1 MDTLDAIFSRR
12 SIRSFT
18 SYSISET
25 NLDTI
30 IRAGAAAPSGG
41 NAQPWVFISIMQAR
55 RIQALRAIAP
65 GMGGQPTAVIALCVD
80 ESRASTPTGSPVFL
94 TCYDLGGVMQNML
107 LAAHELGLGGCA
119 VASFHAQSL
128 ATLLN
133 LPGHIK
139 PHLVLAFGKPSV
151 VPAAPP
157 KRGLDE
163 IHFREKYG

>member
-12 SIRSFT
+12 SIRAFT
-18 SYSISET
+18 PGSISGT
-25 NLDTI
+25 DLDTI

-41 NAQPWVFISIMQAR
+41 NVQSWVFISITQPR
-55 RIQALRAIAP
+55 RVQALRAIAP
-65 GMGGQPTAVIALCVD
+65 GMGGQPAAVIALCVD
-80 ESRASTPTGSPVFL
+80 ESRTSTPKGSPDFL
-94 TCYDLGGVMQNML
+94 SCYDMGGAMQNML
-107 LAAHELGLGGCA
+107 LAAHESGLGGCA
-119 VASFHAQSL
+119 VASFHVQSL

-139 PHLVLAFGKPSV
+139 PHLLLAIGKPSLM
-151 VPAAPP
+151 PSAPP

>member
-1 MDTLDAIFSRR
+1 MDTLDIIFSRR
-12 SIRSFT
+12 SIRAFT
-18 SYSISET
+18 PESISET
-25 NLDTI
+25 DLDTI

-41 NAQPWVFISIMQAR
+41 NAQSWVFISITQPR
-55 RIQALRAIAP
+55 RVQALRAIAP
-65 GMGGQPTAVIALCVD
+65 GMGGQPAAVIALCVD
-80 ESRASTPTGSPVFL
+80 ESRTSTPKGSPDFL
-94 TCYDLGGVMQNML
+94 SCYDLGGAMQNML

-139 PHLVLAFGKPSV
+139 PHLVLAVGKPSV
-151 VPAAPP
+151 VPAAPI

-163 IHFREKYG
+163 INFREKYE